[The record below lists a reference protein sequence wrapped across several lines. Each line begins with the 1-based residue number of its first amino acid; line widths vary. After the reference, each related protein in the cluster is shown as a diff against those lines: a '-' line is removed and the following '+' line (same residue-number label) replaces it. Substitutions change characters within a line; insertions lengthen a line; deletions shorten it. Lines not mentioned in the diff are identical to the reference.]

1 MHREQGILLYRK
13 NQHELDVLWIFL
25 PPEGVSVCLSSC
37 ISSTLCP
44 AGVVLCLAATQIC
57 IECLVHMPKAE
68 CLSPLDT
75 WPESSVCAR
84 PDPRGT
90 LTLKHQLTCP
100 IKSDHMHAAACHF
113 LTSPLVP
120 LHICLLHKFSLLLSP
135 LPPFLA
141 LPPWGVLLTLYMPRQ
156 LHHSRLHAQV
166 HGHRLEGNWQYDY
179 FYRQSLTGYYFPTT
193 LVCYLIP
200 LLG

>member
-1 MHREQGILLYRK
+1 MILFTTRGRFCLSVLMHLVHTLPSRSGPVFSNYPDMHRVPRVHTK
-13 NQHELDVLWIFL
+13 SRV
-25 PPEGVSVCLSSC
+25 PLSSGHLAWI
-37 ISSTLCP
+37 ISVRS
-44 AGVVLCLAATQIC
+44 
-57 IECLVHMPKAE
+57 
-68 CLSPLDT
+68 
-75 WPESSVCAR
+75 

-141 LPPWGVLLTLYMPRQ
+141 LPPWGVLLALYMPRQ

-179 FYRQSLTGYYFPTT
+179 FYRQSLTGCYFPTT